1 MSLEITAASYGYNRE
16 KPLFR
21 DLGFSLARGEIMA
34 ILGPNGVGKTTLL
47 NNITGIMP
55 WLAGDSLI
63 DGKSLSRFSKR
74 ALWQR
79 IGYVPQARANAFA
92 YTVLDMVLLG
102 RAAYLGLMQRPGEK
116 DRDIA
121 RKVLTKLEIAHLED
135 SYCNSISGG
144 ELQLV
149 FIARALVGEPDIL
162 FLDEPES
169 HLDFK
174 KQLIIL
180 DIIDRLAHEDG
191 LICVM
196 NTHFPNHALRIADKV
211 LMLSADGRHDFGP
224 VGDVLTEASVRDCF
238 GVDAAITDIETPE
251 SRFKSIYPLSLS
263 RGGRKPDDKPD

>member
-1 MSLEITAASYGYNRE
+1 MSLGINAASYGYDAEN
-16 KPLFR
+16 PLFR
-21 DLGFSLARGEIMA
+21 QLSFSLVPGEVMA

-55 WLAGDSLI
+55 WLAGDTLI
-63 DGKSLSRFSKR
+63 GGKTLGQFNKR
-74 ALWQR
+74 ELWRR
-79 IGYVPQARANAFA
+79 ISYVPQARANAFA
-92 YTVLDMVLLG
+92 YTVMDMVLLG
-102 RAAYLGLMQRPGEK
+102 RAAHLRLMQRPGER
-116 DRDIA
+116 DRLIA
-121 RKVLTKLEIAHLED
+121 REVLEKLEITHLENA
-135 SYCNSISGG
+135 YCNAISGG

-196 NTHFPNHALRIADKV
+196 NTHFPNHALRIADKA
-211 LMLSADGRHDFGP
+211 MLLSSNGSHNFGP
-224 VGDVLTEASVRDCF
+224 VSQVLTEDSVRKCF
-238 GVDAAITDIETPE
+238 GVNVAISDIEAAE
-251 SRFKSIYPLSLS
+251 ALFRSIYPLSLS
-263 RGGRKPDDKPD
+263 HGGSEKTD